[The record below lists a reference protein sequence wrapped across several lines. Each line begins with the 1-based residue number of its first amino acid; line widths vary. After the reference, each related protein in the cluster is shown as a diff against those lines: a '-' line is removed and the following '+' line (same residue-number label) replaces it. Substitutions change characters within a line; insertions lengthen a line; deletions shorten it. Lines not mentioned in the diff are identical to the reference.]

1 MNVIKKKTLDG
12 YALHHADA
20 AVPLASW
27 RKIFEKT
34 DFVDINAIRAV
45 LPTADFADPYTIF
58 NIKGN
63 NYRLVTIVHYRYKRI
78 YIKEFFTHAEYDRW
92 NSNRKREKRK

>member
-12 YALHHADA
+12 YSVRHADA
-20 AVPLASW
+20 AEALASW
-27 RKIFEKT
+27 RKIFEET
-34 DFVDINAIRAV
+34 DFLDIHDIRAV

-63 NYRLVTIVHYRYKRI
+63 NYRLITVIHYRPQRV
-78 YIKEFFTHAEYDRW
+78 YIRDFFTHAEYDQW
-92 NSNRKREKRK
+92 NKNRKRSKQK

>member
-12 YALHHADA
+12 YSIRHTDA
-20 AVPLASW
+20 TEALASW

-34 DFVDINAIRAV
+34 DFSDIHTIRAV

-63 NYRLVTIVHYRYKRI
+63 NYRLITIIHYQSQRV
-78 YIKEFFTHAEYDRW
+78 YIRDFFTHAEYNQW
-92 NSNRKREKRK
+92 NKGRKRSKQK